1 MSVFEHPGTG
11 EEDSAQPRL
20 TKRGARTRQKL
31 LDAAEEIFGKKGY
44 YNTSIVDI
52 CQAAEVAQGTFYL
65 YFSSK
70 YEIFAELITQL
81 SRDFRRRI
89 REEVAKAKSQAEA
102 QQIGFRTFFEWV
114 KNHRNLY
121 SIVQQSVL
129 VDENL
134 YRSYYERLASGYIK
148 GLEQAMED
156 GEFRRLDP
164 ETVAYCLMGISQ
176 FIGMRWVYWEGRDVP
191 EHVLNDAFSF
201 IFDGL
206 KAKDG
211 RAEDEACACG
221 KECS

>member
-1 MSVFEHPGTG
+1 VSGFNPSNTS
-11 EEDSAQPRL
+11 EDDSTQPRL
-20 TKRGARTRQKL
+20 TKRGARTRQRL

-44 YNTSIVDI
+44 YNASIVDI

-89 REEVAKAKSQAEA
+89 REEVARAKSQAEA

-134 YRSYYERLASGYIK
+134 YRAYYERLASGYVK
-148 GLEQAMED
+148 GLSQAMED
-156 GEFRRLDP
+156 GEFRPLDP

-176 FIGMRWVYWEGRDVP
+176 FIGMRWVYWEGGDVP
-191 EHVLNDAFSF
+191 EKVMNDTFSF

-206 KAKDG
+206 KAK
-211 RAEDEACACG
+211 E
-221 KECS
+221 KENVGHEERS